1 MNVHF
6 FGWPAV
12 WAAARRGRPRA
23 CMAADCCHYRS
34 AGPASRAM
42 GRDGDLL
49 IVVGSAGLAL
59 IAAGLFTFFMF
70 HMWGGLGLA
79 VALIGLAITAL
90 GLRSR
95 IKYQVYGA
103 LAQAAEDP
111 RAYDDY

>member
-1 MNVHF
+1 
-6 FGWPAV
+6 
-12 WAAARRGRPRA
+12 
-23 CMAADCCHYRS
+23 
-34 AGPASRAM
+34 M